1 MSTLEELYRTL
12 LKSAVT
18 GNGVPDP
25 EGADPGELDCLLHP
39 EAHPPVWRTG
49 RCTCGEGE
57 AHCAAACLFE
67 IGRAH
72 V

>member
-25 EGADPGELDCLLHP
+25 EPDSWDAMSWTFQSTQFRG
-39 EAHPPVWRTG
+39 
-49 RCTCGEGE
+49 
-57 AHCAAACLFE
+57 
-67 IGRAH
+67 
-72 V
+72 

>member
-25 EGADPGELDCLLHP
+25 EGADPGELHCLLHP

-49 RCTCGEGE
+49 RCTCGEGGGPLRRRLPVRR
-57 AHCAAACLFE
+57 HRP
-67 IGRAH
+67 G
-72 V
+72 